1 MRRLGVFNH
10 VSLDGYFVDAA
21 GDMSWAHQ
29 NDDPEWAEFTIENA
43 SGGGALLFGRVT
55 YEMMAG
61 YWRTAQAS
69 EAHPEVAEGMNQMPK
84 VVCSRTLREAAWPN
98 TRIIKGDIAAQLRAI
113 KDEPG
118 PDLVILGSGTVVAQL
133 AQAGV
138 IDHYQVV
145 VNPIVL
151 GAGRTMFAGVEKP
164 MHQADAPRA
173 RAGTALPERQRR
185 ALVRDRTSLAQ
196 RASAARAIAR
206 TTSAAFSIWT

>member
-29 NDDPEWAEFTIENA
+29 HDDPEWAEFTIENA
-43 SGGGALLFGRVT
+43 SGGGALVFGRVT

-61 YWRTAQAS
+61 YWSTAQAR
-69 EAHPEVAEGMNQMPK
+69 EAQPEVAEGMQRMPK

-113 KDEPG
+113 KGEPG

-133 AQAGV
+133 TQAGV
-138 IDHYQVV
+138 IDYYQVV

-151 GAGRTMFAGVEKP
+151 GAGRTMFSGVEKTI
-164 MHQADAPRA
+164 Q
-173 RAGTALPERQRR
+173 L
-185 ALVRDRTSLAQ
+185 ALVQERRFRNGNVVLWYE
-196 RASAARAIAR
+196 
-206 TTSAAFSIWT
+206 TTRL